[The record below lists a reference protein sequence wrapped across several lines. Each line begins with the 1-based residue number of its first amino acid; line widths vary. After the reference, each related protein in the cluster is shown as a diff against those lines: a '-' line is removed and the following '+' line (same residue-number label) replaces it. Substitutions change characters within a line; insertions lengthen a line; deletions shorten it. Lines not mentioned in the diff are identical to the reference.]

1 MSFCFRVW
9 VIICTKGLFVGA
21 TYYLIYLVNGNK
33 FLITNDCLRV
43 RYKSYTFPGYD
54 PRKLESAGN
63 YSHIDFTQNFW
74 RVIWLRLFIS
84 FICSSQWS
92 NQRNSRMDD
101 LMTPLMDDLMTLNE
115 FGSELL
121 STWDTCKSILRYQPN
136 GWPPS
141 DPYIVFLF
149 FRWIELCRGVD
160 FGCLKFLP
168 RGVDFGCLKFI
179 L

>member
-1 MSFCFRVW
+1 MHSQSDNLTVGIFVRWLLLLNYWRERKKLFTFNAIFLSFCFRVW
-9 VIICTKGLFVGA
+9 GIICTKGLFVGA

-121 STWDTCKSILRYQPN
+121 STW
-136 GWPPS
+136 GH
-141 DPYIVFLF
+141 V
-149 FRWIELCRGVD
+149 
-160 FGCLKFLP
+160 
-168 RGVDFGCLKFI
+168 
-179 L
+179 